1 MESPSQNA
9 PKVEVC
15 DSDTGNL
22 QGVRAGRKRARESI
36 KLDDIFDDS
45 FDINDDGRP
54 KTRRVNPQRLAVRLG
69 PDLVAEMEALI
80 VPGAKMPT
88 FAVRKDFQGAVLRR
102 PPAHLRLLSFQRSP
116 LSKSSLIPL
125 LIPRLGL
132 RVSKE
137 DKHTNLIRGRAA
149 KAAAQAAAAAASL
162 STIDSPKDTSST
174 SQVVQP
180 EVKPST
186 VRSPVSESVR
196 PKPSKVPRKRKG
208 GDVMAK
214 ARRAFLAPSLGESS
228 RENTLSPILES
239 VLSLPLPSR
248 EGEWRA
254 QDNAD
259 SSTSDGN
266 SIISTPQDTPDL
278 GVISIKDDLFDF
290 PSLPSAIGAPL
301 SPPILTTGGP
311 AEILGCDY
319 FSLCTD
325 LEASTGDDGSL
336 DQNERTALY
345 NLIQNSLQPGAT
357 LGEPTGTY
365 DLYTKDWSFL
375 SGRIAS
381 LNASGT
387 HTRPINPYI
396 PEHAICPPNIHSGE
410 PSGEIIDFRGWLSED
425 PIQEDGTSSTSARTT
440 GASAHAGSRSF
451 YLARYDGG
459 LPDAGQFSFR
469 EDAFYSRG
477 QNRGR
482 KASSRGRI

>member
-88 FAVRKDFQGAVLRR
+88 FAVRKDFQERYCVDRR
-102 PPAHLRLLSFQRSP
+102 HIYDYFHSR
-116 LSKSSLIPL
+116 
-125 LIPRLGL
+125 GL

-149 KAAAQAAAAAASL
+149 KAAAQAAAAAATL

-239 VLSLPLPSR
+239 VLSLPLPSG

-325 LEASTGDDGSL
+325 LEASTGNDGSL